1 MISDIGFKNGFRA
14 VCTSLLGTMMFL
26 THVPYSLADEA
37 NVEGSAPSNTE
48 PVATSGILPLPDY
61 SGDLSKRA
69 YLLGDLGGK
78 RTEWAE
84 KGVTFDVD
92 YNQYF
97 QSVTDGGIER
107 DSEYGGTID
116 YNMAI
121 DFDRMGL
128 IPGGLMQIRA
138 VSRYGKSVNGVSGS
152 FIPVNTD
159 AGHPFTS
166 DPDEDVLLWL
176 PVINYTQFLS
186 QTFALA
192 VGKFDTFDS
201 ANEFAGG
208 RGRSQWWN
216 QNLTMPVSPALMV
229 PYSTL
234 GASAVLMPGPD
245 LSITALVGTSTDT
258 SNSSGFDYFD
268 DGLFTLLSINYTYDL
283 ADLPGGIGVMPAYGW
298 DNEFQEIEGRI
309 NIDGGDLVLSTKDDT
324 WSLSV
329 DFWQYLWVKG
339 DAQQAVDPGNGR
351 QDLQGVGVFSRIQFA
366 DQDTNP
372 LDYSISFGVNG
383 MGLIP
388 SRDNDT
394 MGIAFNYNRLN
405 KGRFLEEVGIADSS
419 SVWEAWYSIQL
430 TPAVNLNLDA
440 QLADSPLP
448 DTDTA
453 VILGCSLG
461 IRF

>member
-1 MISDIGFKNGFRA
+1 MRSGNGCKNQIRA
-14 VCTSLLGTMMFL
+14 VRASLLGAMIL
-26 THVPYSLADEA
+26 LIPAPEALADDA
-37 NVEGSAPSNTE
+37 NVEGSASSSAE
-48 PVATSGILPLPDY
+48 PVTTSGILPLPDY
-61 SGDLSKRA
+61 SGDLFNRA

-78 RTEWAE
+78 RTEWAK
-84 KGVTFDVD
+84 KGVTFNIE

-97 QSVTDGGIER
+97 QSVTDGGEDQ

-138 VSRYGKSVNGVSGS
+138 VSRYGQSVNGINGS
-152 FIPVNTD
+152 LIPVNTD

-166 DPDEDVLLWL
+166 ETDDEVPLWL

-186 QTFALA
+186 QTFALSL
-192 VGKFDTFDS
+192 GKYDTFDS

-216 QNLTMPVSPALMV
+216 QNLNMPVSPALMV

-234 GASAVLMPGPD
+234 GASAVLMPAPN
-245 LSITALVGTSTDT
+245 LSITAMVGTSTDC
-258 SNSSGFDYFD
+258 SNSSGFDYLD

-283 ADLPGGIGVMPAYGW
+283 AGLPGGIGVMPAYGW

-309 NIDGGDLVLSTKDDT
+309 NIEEEDLVLSTKDDT
-324 WSLSV
+324 WSIST
-329 DFWQYLWVKG
+329 DFWQYLWIKG
-339 DAQQAVDPGNGR
+339 DGERAVDPGNGR

-388 SRDNDT
+388 TRDNDT
-394 MGIAFNYNRLN
+394 MGLAFNYNRLN
-405 KGRFLEEVGIADSS
+405 KGRFLEAAGIADSS

-453 VILGCSLG
+453 VILGGALG